1 MPSLQITN
9 DLNKRIKHYREQ
21 QFTGIL
27 SVEVVGK
34 APWYIYF
41 LAGQIVWAN
50 TQSHAKERWHRQLSK
65 YCPKLLN
72 PKYNPSKRASYS
84 DLTKLVMHKKFDRR
98 CFSEIVA
105 GYISENLFDIIQQ
118 GILEFQ
124 RSKTT
129 LSYKVSARDAANF
142 PYINLQHVHI
152 WEKVLQSWQAW
163 EELDLVD
170 IQPNQVPVIVNP
182 GELKRNVSPSLFQ
195 SLSGLDHKRQTLQ
208 DLALLLNQPL
218 TITSLAVSILPHIR
232 NGAIRMVEVE
242 DLVNGKVAA
251 ATAPALNKNI
261 VNTGSRPQKAVTSQS
276 SPGNGEVVLYIDD
289 SPADSQAMEN
299 IVQAAG
305 YRYINIADP
314 LQALPRLLEVKPQ
327 IIFLDLVMPIANG
340 YELCAQIRRISAFAN
355 TPVIIVTNNDGIADR
370 VRAKVVGASG
380 FMGKPISQQRV
391 LKVLKKYT
399 HPRNNTHE
407 IKNQPLNLATSAS

>member
-1 MPSLQITN
+1 MPSLHITN

-41 LAGQIVWAN
+41 LAGQIVWVN

-72 PKYNPSKRASYS
+72 PKYNPSKRTSYN
-84 DLTKLVMHKKFDRR
+84 DLAKLVVHKKFDRR
-98 CFSEIVA
+98 CFCEIVA

-118 GILEFQ
+118 GTLEFQ
-124 RSKTT
+124 RSKTA

-142 PYINLQHVHI
+142 PYINLQRVHI

-163 EELDLVD
+163 EELDLLD

-182 GELKRNVSPSLFQ
+182 GELKKNVSPSLFQ

-218 TITSLAVSILPHIR
+218 TITSLAVSMLPHLR
-232 NGAIRMVEVE
+232 NGFIRMVEVE
-242 DLVNGKVAA
+242 DLVTGKV
-251 ATAPALNKNI
+251 ATAPAPSKNT
-261 VNTGSRPQKAVTSQS
+261 VNPEDRSQKAVSSQS
-276 SPGNGEVVLYIDD
+276 SPGNGAVVLYIDD
-289 SPADSQAMEN
+289 SPADSQAMET

-355 TPVIIVTNNDGIADR
+355 TPIIIVTNNDGIADR

-399 HPRNNTHE
+399 HPRNNTHAN
-407 IKNQPLNLATSAS
+407 KNQPLNLATSVS